1 MIHRT
6 DALIVDAGL
15 SELSFAVN
23 LYLRQHSRRH
33 DRKRI
38 ASHSFI
44 FQPRAFLEAIPRHKR
59 SSAFLNGTQSPAN
72 VEIATALEVNRKPM
86 IYARHCFPLGRFPD
100 FYERYKSAGS
110 TGATLAT
117 YGDLGAIG

>member
-1 MIHRT
+1 
-6 DALIVDAGL
+6 
-15 SELSFAVN
+15 
-23 LYLRQHSRRH
+23 
-33 DRKRI
+33 
-38 ASHSFI
+38 
-44 FQPRAFLEAIPRHKR
+44 
-59 SSAFLNGTQSPAN
+59 